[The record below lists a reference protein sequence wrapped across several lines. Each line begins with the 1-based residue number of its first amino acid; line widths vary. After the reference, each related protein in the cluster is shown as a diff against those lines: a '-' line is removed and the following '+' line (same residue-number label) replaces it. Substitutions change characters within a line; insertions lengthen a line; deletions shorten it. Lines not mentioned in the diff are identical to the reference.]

1 LSVLVCG
8 LVGRLVI
15 WLLQTSGPTSRIWK
29 LHPIL
34 AELGECDLCLGAW
47 IMPIMVALF
56 GVNLL
61 SPIYV
66 PVVSEVLTGWLYA
79 FGLHLARLGWQAK
92 FGVTIISSE

>member
-1 LSVLVCG
+1 
-8 LVGRLVI
+8 
-15 WLLQTSGPTSRIWK
+15 
-29 LHPIL
+29 
-34 AELGECDLCLGAW
+34 
-47 IMPIMVALF
+47 MVALF

-66 PVVSEVLTGWLYA
+66 PVVSEVLTGWMYA